1 MNAVLETSLSRT
13 GPAKTPASS
22 GKEGAVVLALG
33 RVEARHLLRHPLFL
47 AGAALSLL
55 LSLPGPYLQ
64 APVLHRDD
72 ITTAIWLLPL
82 AGATLLVVNL
92 AVLRARR
99 HDTTELYES
108 LPTSPSAHTGGHL
121 VSLGAAAVVAALVVV
136 ASVAYMVAL
145 GGIWAPSAAELATGP
160 AIVVLAGALGVLA
173 ARWAPSPT
181 VAPVL
186 LVALGAVAASLSGSL
201 GWFAPW
207 IGIDTM
213 PRELFIRPA
222 GWHLLYLLGVAGLV
236 AVAALW
242 RHGTTPRLA
251 VAGAA
256 VVSLIAVTGVM
267 QARPPS
273 ASQQAAIAELVTSGE
288 ALVCEAR
295 GAVEYCAFPAYGGW
309 VERWAAV
316 VEPVLQRAPAPLW
329 NRGLVVRQRPWDD
342 EVYNADISPST
353 RARLFDEAGHPVGQP
368 DDGSV
373 SVGMRWGR
381 GPGLGGAQLVLAL
394 NTAAWAVGLPL
405 VTGDYTVRDGD
416 GSLLDTESC
425 WSGGQARSVVA
436 LWLAGSATPA
446 TDAALRS
453 VIAAEPYAFDM
464 EDRGDGDPDIG
475 PPVQSQLHF
484 GQPSGGISW
493 SKADTNYAAQ
503 LLDRPTD
510 EVTALVN
517 DHWDQLM
524 DPTTTTDDL
533 VALAG
538 LDVLPTRAEQLRAA
552 GRDLEGDDGGG
563 VDDPLL
569 GGVACP

>member
-1 MNAVLETSLSRT
+1 MSAVLETSLSRT
-13 GPAKTPASS
+13 GPALTPASS

-47 AGAALSLL
+47 AGAALGLL
-55 LSLPGPYLQ
+55 LSLPGPFLQ

-72 ITTAIWLLPL
+72 IDTAFWLLPL

-108 LPTSPSAHTGGHL
+108 LPASPSARTGGHL

-136 ASVAYMVAL
+136 AAVAYMVAL

-186 LVALGAVAASLSGSL
+186 ALGAVAASLSGSL

-267 QARPPS
+267 QAQPPS

-288 ALVCEAR
+288 ALACEAR

-316 VEPVLQRAPAPLW
+316 VEPVLQRVPAPLW
-329 NRGLVVRQRPWDD
+329 DRGLVVRQRPGDY

-353 RARLFDEAGHPVGQP
+353 RARLFDEAGHPVAQP

-381 GPGLGGAQLVLAL
+381 GPSLGRSQLVLAL
-394 NTAAWAVGLPL
+394 DTAAWAVGLPH
-405 VTGDYTVRDGD
+405 VTGAYTVRDGG
-416 GSLLDTESC
+416 GSLLETASC

-446 TDAALRS
+446 TDAALRA
-453 VIAAEPYAFDM
+453 VIAAEPYAF
-464 EDRGDGDPDIG
+464 G
-475 PPVQSQLHF
+475 PPAQYRLLF
-484 GQPSGGISW
+484 GQFSVSAPIRW

-538 LDVLPTRAEQLRAA
+538 LGVLPTRAEPLPAA
-552 GRDLEGDDGGG
+552 GVEGGGGG